1 MHVPWYRILREE
13 SKKWCRILRG
23 ESKKQHDVYMPL
35 RLFPMYNI

>member
-1 MHVPWYRILREE
+1 MHVPWYRILIRE